1 MDVEGLLQSVVR
13 FSNFM
18 TARLIVSGLVFYV
31 LSGFTDIGSTSEGF
45 LPDLELLNSVI
56 ANYQTIFDILGV
68 SEFAL
73 LLIFFL
79 FLTAIH
85 ITYVAFER
93 VGDYIP
99 PAIVP
104 LDGWTAIEDLTSSTF
119 DILRDARGEEHSESE
134 NQRLFEFR
142 RKLEVIGDTV
152 EAKYADG
159 LAATYAV
166 FRVSKSFIVFTALA
180 WLYAVAS
187 GNYTGD
193 KILLLAILGLSLLTA
208 VYATFAISR
217 AQYERIEELRTE
229 VIHQVIGFA
238 AIWTSP
244 RHQKL
249 VAEACVPSRDLT
261 PASFEVLMPI
271 YGTFDDFVE
280 DLQKWR
286 TRPRAKA
293 VPPKPVRRKPE
304 ANRRTG
310 SG

>member
-31 LSGFTDIGSTSEGF
+31 LSGFTDIGSTTEGF

-68 SEFAL
+68 SDFAL

-99 PAIVP
+99 PAILP

-119 DILRDARGEEHSESE
+119 AILRDARGRDHSESE

-142 RKLEVIGDTV
+142 RKLEEIGDAV
-152 EAKYADG
+152 EEKYAAG
-159 LAATYAV
+159 LEATYAV
-166 FRVSKSFIVFTALA
+166 FRVSKSFIVFTTLT
-180 WLYAVAS
+180 WLYAVAA
-187 GNYTGD
+187 GTYTGD
-193 KILLLAILGLSLLTA
+193 KILLLAILGLSMLTA

-229 VIHQVIGFA
+229 VIHQVNGFA

-249 VAEACVPSRDLT
+249 VEQACVPSRDLT
-261 PASFEVLMPI
+261 PATFEILMPI
-271 YGTFDDFVE
+271 YGTFDDFVD
-280 DLQKWR
+280 DLKKWR
-286 TRPRAKA
+286 S
-293 VPPKPVRRKPE
+293 KPVPKLPPPPPTRGRKPK
-304 ANRRTG
+304 
-310 SG
+310 

>member
-31 LSGFTDIGSTSEGF
+31 LSGFTDVGSTTEGF
-45 LPDLELLNSVI
+45 LPDLDLLNSVI

-85 ITYVAFER
+85 ITYVVFER
-93 VGDYIP
+93 IGDYIP
-99 PAIVP
+99 PAILP

-134 NQRLFEFR
+134 NQRLYEFR
-142 RKLEVIGDTV
+142 RKLEVIGEAV
-152 EAKYADG
+152 EAKYAER
-159 LAATYAV
+159 LAATYAI
-166 FRVSKSFIVFTALA
+166 FRVSKSFIVFTALS
-180 WLYAVAS
+180 WLYALIS

-193 KILLLAILGLSLLTA
+193 RILLLAILGLSILTA
-208 VYATFAISR
+208 LYATIAIYR
-217 AQYERIEELRTE
+217 AHFERIEELRKEIT
-229 VIHQVIGFA
+229 HQLIGFA

-244 RHQKL
+244 RHQKE
-249 VAEACVPSRDLT
+249 VAAACVPSRSLI
-261 PASFEVLMPI
+261 PVSFEALMPI
-271 YGTFDDFVE
+271 YGTFDAFLE
-280 DLQKWR
+280 DL
-286 TRPRAKA
+286 
-293 VPPKPVRRKPE
+293 RRWHSKLYANTPE
-304 ANRRTG
+304 APPRGRRPK
-310 SG
+310 